1 VLVATGSSLDR
12 GAGLGAYMTALFHVT
27 GMLASMLAGIL
38 ADRLGRVPVML
49 MMASLSAGCSLVFG
63 WLLGTSVG
71 VVVALGLVY
80 GFAALGDSPIYST
93 AITEVVTPAFRGAAL
108 ALRSLAGYG
117 AGAVAPLLFGAILD
131 WYGGRSAR
139 AWGWAFV
146 SLGAA
151 GLVAVAS
158 VLMLLRAPGADVLQ
172 RAKARS

>member
-1 VLVATGSSLDR
+1 
-12 GAGLGAYMTALFHVT
+12 
-27 GMLASMLAGIL
+27 
-38 ADRLGRVPVML
+38 
-49 MMASLSAGCSLVFG
+49 VFG

-117 AGAVAPLLFGAILD
+117 AGAAAPLLFGVILD
-131 WYGGRSAR
+131 WYGGRSAQ

-146 SLGAA
+146 SLGVA

-158 VLMLLRAPGADVLQ
+158 VLMLKHAPGADVLQ